1 MPRLETSIPDPVS
14 GGSTDGMIPLCE
26 LRPGERGRLQSLRLP
41 GDAAEHVRAL
51 GLHESCDLRLCRSAG
66 MCIVQV
72 VGGGGPGC
80 RIALDREIARD
91 VMVTPLTRDGHPL
104 GSS

>member
-1 MPRLETSIPDPVS
+1 VKPADSIIPVPSS
-14 GGSTDGMIPLCE
+14 GDAADGDIPLCE
-26 LRPGERGRLQSLRLP
+26 LRPGERGRLRALRLV
-41 GDAAEHVRAL
+41 GEAAEHVRAL

-91 VMVTPLTRDGHPL
+91 VMVTRLTRDGQPL